1 MQSFH
6 TEYAPM
12 CYAYASAALVLGWCG
27 VVASGINL
35 LNPSCRFDVNVC
47 RNFVRSLHVLSQDR
61 DGLQAQLTAAKET
74 AALTELR
81 LAETIREAQ
90 RSKTVS
96 DQALLAA
103 ATESGSL
110 KAEMEG
116 CACSC
121 FLPQR
126 SK

>member
-1 MQSFH
+1 
-6 TEYAPM
+6 
-12 CYAYASAALVLGWCG
+12 VGLGWVVLIG
-27 VVASGINL
+27 VYL
-35 LNPSCRFDVNVC
+35 LIPSCCFDVNVC
-47 RNFVRSLHVLSQDR
+47 QTSNRSLHVLAQDR
-61 DGLQAQLTAAKET
+61 DGLQSQLTGAKET

-116 CACSC
+116 CACCLASS
-121 FLPQR
+121 LDAPNERQPPQIR
-126 SK
+126 